1 MATPPALTLTYIRYP
16 PETDSISPS
25 QPSQPS
31 QPGQPIL
38 SPSDEAIIQA
48 NIDHGALLNQGEIY
62 CITNRITGER
72 YVGKTKCM
80 KKVNGVLVYKGYQDR
95 FRQHLMRATSDNE
108 TTAQECG
115 KFYGAIRYYGWD
127 AFTVEMLE
135 RCDLSQINQR
145 ERYYIKEF
153 KTRRKG
159 YNMAK
164 GGVPRKFL
172 KRRGRGK
179 K

>member
-1 MATPPALTLTYIRYP
+1 MELPSTLTLTYIRCP
-16 PETDSISPS
+16 PDSDSNPPGPPS
-25 QPSQPS
+25 QPDQSNP
-31 QPGQPIL
+31 PIL
-38 SPSDEAIIQA
+38 SPTDQALIQA
-48 NIDHGALLNQGEIY
+48 NIDQGALLNQGEIY
-62 CITNRITGER
+62 CITNRINGEK
-72 YVGKTKCM
+72 YIGKTKCM

-145 ERYYIKEF
+145 ERHYIKEL

-159 YNMAK
+159 YNTAR

-172 KRRGRGK
+172 RRKGRGK